1 VARIARTPSLFTYLR
16 DCPPEIEVELGDA
29 RLSLARAPDN
39 EFDVI
44 VLDAFSSDAI
54 PAHLITR
61 EALRMYLAKLRDGG
75 AIAFH
80 ISNRYLDLRPVLI
93 ALANDARIPGAV
105 GDQAASDEDR
115 VRLYYS
121 SRWVVLAKRPS
132 TLAGLVRREG
142 WSPLASEPA
151 TRVWTDDFSDILSV
165 MKWR

>member
-1 VARIARTPSLFTYLR
+1 
-16 DCPPEIEVELGDA
+16 
-29 RLSLARAPDN
+29 
-39 EFDVI
+39 
-44 VLDAFSSDAI
+44 
-54 PAHLITR
+54 
-61 EALRMYLAKLRDGG
+61 MYLAKLRDDG
-75 AIAFH
+75 AVAFH

-121 SRWVVLAKRPS
+121 SRWVVLAKHPS
-132 TLAGLVRREG
+132 TLARLIRREG

-165 MKWR
+165 MKWK